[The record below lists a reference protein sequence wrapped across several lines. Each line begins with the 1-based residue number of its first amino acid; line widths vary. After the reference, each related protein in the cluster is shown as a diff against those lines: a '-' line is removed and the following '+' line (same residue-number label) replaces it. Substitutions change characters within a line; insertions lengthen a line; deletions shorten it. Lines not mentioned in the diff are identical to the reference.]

1 VATGCIKTMY
11 DTVFDETNVSQKEEI
26 DIDLVDHE
34 EAPCDTLQKMVISD
48 IRSQDPSNQH

>member
-1 VATGCIKTMY
+1 VATSCVKTMC
-11 DTVFDETNVSQKEEI
+11 DAVFDETNVSQKEEI

-34 EAPCDTLQKMVISD
+34 EASCDALQKMVISD

>member
-1 VATGCIKTMY
+1 VATGCVKTMC

-48 IRSQDPSNQH
+48 IRSQYPSNQH